1 MTLPDKPKPYGKELP
16 EAIYLKDLS
25 TDCLEVM
32 QHFGPEAASLL
43 NNYCCAL
50 EDALIEQVKMKM
62 IQQEEI
68 QRLQAILQEH
78 NINYDKKPTDPGTRT
93 D

>member
-25 TDCLEVM
+25 TDSLEVM

-43 NNYCCAL
+43 NTYSCAV
-50 EDALIEQVKMKM
+50 EDALVEQM
-62 IQQEEI
+62 QRQALLAEEI
-68 QRLQAILQEH
+68 KRLQALLQEH
-78 NINYDKKPTDPGTRT
+78 NIRYQ
-93 D
+93 